1 MDKKRVYTFGNG
13 LAEGKAGMRNLL
25 GGKGANLAEMNL
37 IGVPVPPG
45 FTITT
50 DVCTEYYEMGQEKVV
65 SLLKEE
71 VEKAIA
77 NIENLMRSKFGDV
90 ENPLLVSVRSGARAS
105 MPGMMDTILNLG
117 LNDEVVEGLTRKTG
131 NARFAWVFGPE
142 QMIRRFVKDPSFD
155 QLICVAIAK
164 HSDFKLEGIE
174 DERTLLHARLIRDAD
189 KLDNCRVKLE
199 ESMETL
205 LDMDEKTVG
214 ASPISP
220 KVWESC
226 KAEESV
232 LSADRKTGM
241 DYWMSYLALYFDI
254 NFLET
259 YQIIKEQDYIR
270 RIAERVPY
278 SREDTKEKVAYT
290 VKKLE

>member
-1 MDKKRVYTFGNG
+1 
-13 LAEGKAGMRNLL
+13 
-25 GGKGANLAEMNL
+25 
-37 IGVPVPPG
+37 
-45 FTITT
+45 
-50 DVCTEYYEMGQEKVV
+50 
-65 SLLKEE
+65 
-71 VEKAIA
+71 
-77 NIENLMRSKFGDV
+77 
-90 ENPLLVSVRSGARAS
+90 
-105 MPGMMDTILNLG
+105 
-117 LNDEVVEGLTRKTG
+117 
-131 NARFAWVFGPE
+131 
-142 QMIRRFVKDPSFD
+142 MIRRFVKDPSFD

-232 LSADRKTGM
+232 LSADRKPEWITGCRILLCT
-241 DYWMSYLALYFDI
+241 STLIFRRL
-254 NFLET
+254 
-259 YQIIKEQDYIR
+259 IR
-270 RIAERVPY
+270 
-278 SREDTKEKVAYT
+278 S
-290 VKKLE
+290 

>member
-1 MDKKRVYTFGNG
+1 MASTRPRGENPWKLESRFSNSQIRPSLLMRL
-13 LAEGKAGMRNLL
+13 LART
-25 GGKGANLAEMNL
+25 
-37 IGVPVPPG
+37 VSPFVG
-45 FTITT
+45 FTT
-50 DVCTEYYEMGQEKVV
+50 
-65 SLLKEE
+65 
-71 VEKAIA
+71 
-77 NIENLMRSKFGDV
+77 
-90 ENPLLVSVRSGARAS
+90 
-105 MPGMMDTILNLG
+105 
-117 LNDEVVEGLTRKTG
+117 LTP
-131 NARFAWVFGPE
+131 A
-142 QMIRRFVKDPSFD
+142 M
-155 QLICVAIAK
+155 
-164 HSDFKLEGIE
+164 
-174 DERTLLHARLIRDAD
+174 LHARLIRDAD

-290 VKKLE
+290 VKKLEEKMNIQP

>member
-1 MDKKRVYTFGNG
+1 MEKQGLHIDFKVAKQAFESYLDEYDREDDKIQLKIVHTYCVVDAAEEIATRMHLREEDVQLAKIIGLLHDIGRFEQIKRFHSFEPGTMDHAMYG
-13 LAEGKAGMRNLL
+13 ADLL
-25 GGKGANLAEMNL
+25 
-37 IGVPVPPG
+37 
-45 FTITT
+45 
-50 DVCTEYYEMGQEKVV
+50 
-65 SLLKEE
+65 
-71 VEKAIA
+71 
-77 NIENLMRSKFGDV
+77 
-90 ENPLLVSVRSGARAS
+90 
-105 MPGMMDTILNLG
+105 
-117 LNDEVVEGLTRKTG
+117 
-131 NARFAWVFGPE
+131 FGPE
-142 QMIRRFVKDPSFD
+142 QMIRRFVTDPSFD

-254 NFLET
+254 NFPGDLSDHKGAGL
-259 YQIIKEQDYIR
+259 YPADR
-270 RIAERVPY
+270 R
-278 SREDTKEKVAYT
+278 TGT
-290 VKKLE
+290 L

>member
-1 MDKKRVYTFGNG
+1 MEKQELHIDFKVAKAAFEKYLDEYDRTDDKIHLKIVHTYCVVDAAEEIATRMHLREEDVQLAKIIG
-13 LAEGKAGMRNLL
+13 LLHDIGRFEMY
-25 GGKGANLAEMNL
+25 GA
-37 IGVPVPPG
+37 V
-45 FTITT
+45 
-50 DVCTEYYEMGQEKVV
+50 
-65 SLLKEE
+65 
-71 VEKAIA
+71 
-77 NIENLMRSKFGDV
+77 
-90 ENPLLVSVRSGARAS
+90 
-105 MPGMMDTILNLG
+105 IL
-117 LNDEVVEGLTRKTG
+117 
-131 NARFAWVFGPE
+131 FGPE
-142 QMIRRFVKDPSFD
+142 QMIRRFVTDPSFD

-254 NFLET
+254 NFPET

-290 VKKLE
+290 VKKLEEKMNIQP

>member
-1 MDKKRVYTFGNG
+1 MEKQGLHIDFKVAKQSFESYLDEYDREDDKIQLKIVHTYCVVDAAEEIATRMHLREEDVQLAKIIGLLHDIGRFEQARIYNTFNDIGRFEQIKRFHSFEPGTMDHAMYG
-13 LAEGKAGMRNLL
+13 ADLL
-25 GGKGANLAEMNL
+25 
-37 IGVPVPPG
+37 
-45 FTITT
+45 
-50 DVCTEYYEMGQEKVV
+50 
-65 SLLKEE
+65 
-71 VEKAIA
+71 
-77 NIENLMRSKFGDV
+77 
-90 ENPLLVSVRSGARAS
+90 
-105 MPGMMDTILNLG
+105 
-117 LNDEVVEGLTRKTG
+117 
-131 NARFAWVFGPE
+131 FGPE
-142 QMIRRFVKDPSFD
+142 QMIRRFVTDPSFD

-205 LDMDEKTVG
+205 LDMDEKIVG

-254 NFLET
+254 NFPET

-290 VKKLE
+290 VKKLEEKMNIQP